1 MPKIPSVAEGTVI
14 PDGIQELWL
23 KEVKEKEALKKQR
36 RHDFL
41 IATYGIIGGIIG
53 GIISG
58 VASSLILLKL
68 QGLL

>member
-1 MPKIPSVAEGTVI
+1 MDFDVPDIARGSVI
-14 PDGIQELWL
+14 PTGIQEAWIQ
-23 KEVKEKEALKKQR
+23 EAKEKEALKKQR

-53 GIISG
+53 G
-58 VASSLILLKL
+58 VVSSVIVLKL